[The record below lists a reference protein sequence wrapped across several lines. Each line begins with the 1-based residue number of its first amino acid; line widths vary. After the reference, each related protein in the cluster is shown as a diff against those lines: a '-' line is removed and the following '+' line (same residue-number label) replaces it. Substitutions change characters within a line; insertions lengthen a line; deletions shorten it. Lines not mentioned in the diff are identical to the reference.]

1 MAIVE
6 KVFMI
11 MIVIFQHL
19 KELFINEVNVV
30 YLKMLIMSEK

>member
-19 KELFINEVNVV
+19 KKLFINEVNEV
-30 YLKMLIMSEK
+30 YFKMLII

>member
-19 KELFINEVNVV
+19 KKLFINEVNGV
-30 YLKMLIMSEK
+30 YFKMLMI

>member
-19 KELFINEVNVV
+19 KKLFINEVNVA
-30 YLKMLIMSEK
+30 YFKMLII